1 MGRSRSRSPSPPR
14 GGDRS
19 KRDRDRSRSPDRSS
33 KRIRP
38 ERDDRLEERRDKER
52 DDERRKDESS
62 RRDKERRDRDKDRDD
77 GGRER
82 ERERGKDRDRERDR
96 DRRDRDGRD
105 KREGRDEGRSSGR
118 DGRRRSP
125 SPRVKKEEEEE
136 DKQAQPG
143 PAAAAVKEE
152 AGANGVARAMS
163 PGAAKKPEP
172 LSLEELLKR
181 KKQQQEEEAKPR
193 FLTKAE
199 RQALALAKLEEQRA
213 GVQAAQQAKMDS
225 ARSAAGGGGATALP
239 PPPPLAPGGGGG
251 MMPPPPPPLPGR
263 EWDRDKDRDRERERD
278 RYGDRGGRD
287 RDARGGGD
295 RDRERYGDRDR
306 DGRRD
311 RERDKDGRGGRDD
324 DRRGRGETPVP
335 GGPPGAGGVPEQ
347 TEAER
352 QRELELIKQQYLGME
367 KLKKRVLR
375 PSEKFKF
382 NFDWDSKDD
391 TSRDLN
397 PLYNNLHEAALMFG
411 RGMRAGI
418 DRREQKKAAATVE
431 ADMLRKGRT
440 AAGLVDTA
448 ETREHDRERKRL
460 ADQYDGFDMRVEK
473 HWTEKALKDMTE
485 RDWRI
490 FREDFSIG
498 YRGVNTVLPIR
509 NWDESGLPPLLH
521 KAIERVGYKKPSPIQ
536 MAAIP
541 LGLQQRDVIG
551 IAETGSGKTAAFVLP
566 MLAYIMR
573 QPPMNEENEADG
585 PYAVAIE
592 RVGYKKPSPIQM
604 AAIPLGLQ
612 QRDVIGIAETGSG
625 KTAAFVLPMLAYIM
639 RQPPM
644 NEENEADGPYAVVLA
659 PTRELAQ
666 QIEEETHKLAH
677 YTNYRVTSV
686 VGGQSIEEQGAKL
699 RKGSEIVIATP
710 GRLLDCIDRHYAVLN
725 QCNYVVLDEADRM
738 IDLGFEPQV
747 IGVLDAMPSSTLK
760 PDEEGAELEA
770 NRTYRTTY
778 MFSATMPP
786 AVERLA
792 KKYLRRP
799 VVVVIGSAGKV
810 TDNVTQRVFVCKENE
825 KPRLLDQEM
834 EQVDEKR
841 VIVFVNTQRQCDNV
855 HRHLEEMGYRC
866 TILHGGKTQDQREA
880 GIKGFRDG
888 TYNCLIATDVAGR
901 GIDVPDVA
909 LVINYDMPNNIENY
923 THRIGRTGR
932 AGKKGAAVTFLTLG
946 DTGVFYDLKRLLEES
961 KAAVP
966 PELARHEASKLK
978 PGSIEAKSRKDQ
990 TVFAA

>member
-1 MGRSRSRSPSPPR
+1 M
-14 GGDRS
+14 
-19 KRDRDRSRSPDRSS
+19 
-33 KRIRP
+33 
-38 ERDDRLEERRDKER
+38 
-52 DDERRKDESS
+52 
-62 RRDKERRDRDKDRDD
+62 
-77 GGRER
+77 
-82 ERERGKDRDRERDR
+82 
-96 DRRDRDGRD
+96 
-105 KREGRDEGRSSGR
+105 
-118 DGRRRSP
+118 
-125 SPRVKKEEEEE
+125 
-136 DKQAQPG
+136 
-143 PAAAAVKEE
+143 
-152 AGANGVARAMS
+152 
-163 PGAAKKPEP
+163 
-172 LSLEELLKR
+172 
-181 KKQQQEEEAKPR
+181 
-193 FLTKAE
+193 
-199 RQALALAKLEEQRA
+199 
-213 GVQAAQQAKMDS
+213 
-225 ARSAAGGGGATALP
+225 
-239 PPPPLAPGGGGG
+239 
-251 MMPPPPPPLPGR
+251 
-263 EWDRDKDRDRERERD
+263 
-278 RYGDRGGRD
+278 
-287 RDARGGGD
+287 
-295 RDRERYGDRDR
+295 
-306 DGRRD
+306 
-311 RERDKDGRGGRDD
+311 
-324 DRRGRGETPVP
+324 
-335 GGPPGAGGVPEQ
+335 
-347 TEAER
+347 
-352 QRELELIKQQYLGME
+352 IKQQYLGME

-418 DRREQKKAAATVE
+418 DRREQKKVAAALETE
-431 ADMLRKGRT
+431 ILRKTRM
-440 AAGLVDTA
+440 AAGIEDTH

-473 HWTEKALKDMTE
+473 HWTEKSLDEMNE

-490 FREDFSIG
+490 FREDFNIG

-509 NWDESGLPPLLH
+509 KWEESGLPSLLL
-521 KAIERVGYKKPSPIQ
+521 KAIEKVGYKKPSPIQ

-541 LGLQQRDVIG
+541 LGL
-551 IAETGSGKTAAFVLP
+551 K
-566 MLAYIMR
+566 
-573 QPPMNEENEADG
+573 
-585 PYAVAIE
+585 
-592 RVGYKKPSPIQM
+592 
-604 AAIPLGLQ
+604 

-677 YTNYRVTSV
+677 YTGYRVTSV
-686 VGGQSIEEQGAKL
+686 VGGQSIEEQGTKL
-699 RKGSEIVIATP
+699 RKGCEIVIATP

-747 IGVLDAMPSSTLK
+747 IGVLDAMPKSTLK
-760 PDEEGAELEA
+760 PDEEGAVLEE

-799 VVVVIGSAGKV
+799 VVVVIGSAGRV
-810 TDNVTQRVFVCKENE
+810 TDNVTQRVFVVKENE
-825 KPRLLDQEM
+825 KGRLLEQELNN
-834 EQVDEKR
+834 VDEKR

-855 HRHLEEMGYRC
+855 HRHMDELGYHC

-888 TYNCLIATDVAGR
+888 TYNVLIATDVAGR

-909 LVINYDMPNNIENY
+909 LVVNYDMPTNIENY

-932 AGKKGAAVTFLTLG
+932 AGRKGIAVTFLTLG
-946 DTGVFYDLKRLLEES
+946 DTGVFFDLKKLLEDS

-966 PELARHEASKLK
+966 PELARHEASKVK
-978 PGSIEAKSRKDQ
+978 PGTVEAKSRKDQ
-990 TVFAA
+990 TVFAT